1 MCVFPECDDA
11 IPLIK
16 IQQERQ
22 RETER
27 KKKERN
33 EKNTMI

>member
-1 MCVFPECDDA
+1 VFPECDDA

-16 IQQERQ
+16 IQQE
-22 RETER
+22 TER
-27 KKKERN
+27 DREKKKERN